1 MNPADWAAVIVGV
14 VSVLGAAAGGVKWL
28 VSHYL
33 HELVPNSGSSMKDR
47 ICRIEA
53 QIDRI
58 YDILL
63 ERA

>member
-1 MNPADWAAVIVGV
+1 MNPTDLVAVAVGV
-14 VSVLGAAAGGVKWL
+14 ITVLSAAAGGIKWL

-53 QIDRI
+53 QIDKI

-63 ERA
+63 ERV